1 MSQHD
6 KKSNKLAS
14 QQTAVMSYLE
24 DLLLEVP
31 PVLADPPDNV
41 KSFPQQVP
49 EETVT
54 FAEPL
59 KLEIPVT
66 NIPEGPVTREQ
77 DAVELEEK
85 IEGLHETPAVEEI
98 VEAVEDNVNEAAQT
112 PETVTTQEAPA
123 DQRPAWVEQE
133 FQCLMFNVVGI
144 SLAVPLVKLNG
155 VIPWTDELT
164 PMPGHSEAFL
174 GLLRHLN
181 KNVKVMDTA
190 TVILPVQQRQQI
202 APVEERMKKI
212 ILMDEG
218 RWGLACDDVGEVI
231 TLKAEQVRWRTAA
244 GRRPWLAGTIPDR
257 LCALLDTEVLARQ
270 LADGQE

>member
-6 KKSNKLAS
+6 KKATKLAS

-31 PVLADPPDNV
+31 EALPELPDNV
-41 KSFPQQVP
+41 KEFPKSV
-49 EETVT
+49 
-54 FAEPL
+54 A
-59 KLEIPVT
+59 
-66 NIPEGPVTREQ
+66 
-77 DAVELEEK
+77 DATKALNPTTSTPKDPELEAPVVREPVSDEVTASES
-85 IEGLHETPAVEEI
+85 IRQQ
-98 VEAVEDNVNEAAQT
+98 AQS
-112 PETVTTQEAPA
+112 
-123 DQRPAWVEQE
+123 DQNRPAWVEQE

-144 SLAVPLVKLNG
+144 SLAVPLVNLNG

-174 GLLRHLN
+174 GLLRHLG

-212 ILMDEG
+212 ILMDDA

-231 TLKAEQVRWRTAA
+231 TLQAEQVRWRTAE

-257 LCALLDTEVLARQ
+257 LCALLDTEVLAAQ
-270 LADGQE
+270 LADG

>member
-1 MSQHD
+1 MSHSD
-6 KKSNKLAS
+6 KKSTKLAS

-31 PVLADPPDNV
+31 PLMPDLPDNV
-41 KSFPQQVP
+41 KAFPKPVSDAPAKLKNPVVDQPVNEV
-49 EETVT
+49 EE
-54 FAEPL
+54 A
-59 KLEIPVT
+59 
-66 NIPEGPVTREQ
+66 
-77 DAVELEEK
+77 
-85 IEGLHETPAVEEI
+85 PAVEEPVKL
-98 VEAVEDNVNEAAQT
+98 VEHKESGASTT
-112 PETVTTQEAPA
+112 PEAETQTAPLA
-123 DQRPAWVEQE
+123 DLRPSWAEQE

-155 VIPWTDELT
+155 VIPWTDDLT

-174 GLLRHLN
+174 GLLRHLG

-190 TVILPVQQRQQI
+190 TVILPPQQRQQL

-231 TLKAEQVRWRTAA
+231 TLQAEEVRWRTAA

-257 LCALLDTEVLARQ
+257 LCALLDTEVLANQ
-270 LADGQE
+270 LADG